1 MDIGSKIKQ
10 LRTEKLMTQSELAGS
25 EITRNMLSQIENGI
39 ALPSI
44 STVIYLAKRLG
55 VSAGFLLADEN
66 DNFIYKKTTT
76 MKNIKKAFMDKSF
89 EICRDLC
96 VSELDETDDEIRLIL
111 AHCAINLAIENVCD
125 GKLRRACEEIDR
137 AILHA
142 ESTIYNTV
150 SVRNCAYVLLDFL
163 RKMSPTLDCVEIYE
177 DISDRKYTVSAFED
191 PFCKYIIALDSLD
204 TDCLDES
211 VPEEK
216 LYKMHIEAKTQIA
229 KQNYEGAL
237 EILKS
242 LINSDQV
249 PSKILLYLSS
259 ADLEICCKETEDF
272 RGAYEHSQNKISLL
286 EYMLSDIG

>member
-1 MDIGSKIKQ
+1 MDIGNKIRQ
-10 LRTEKLMTQSELAGS
+10 LRVEKLMTQSELAGS

-66 DNFIYKKTTT
+66 DNFIYKKTAT
-76 MKNIKKAFMDKSF
+76 MKNIKKAFTDKSF

-96 VSELDETDDEIRLIL
+96 LSELDEIDDEIRLIL

-142 ESTIYNTV
+142 ESTIYDSV
-150 SVRNCAYVLLDFL
+150 SVRNCAYVLLNFL
-163 RKMSPTLDCVEIYE
+163 RKMSPTLDSVEIYE
-177 DISDRKYTVSAFED
+177 DISDKKYTVSAFEN
-191 PFCKYIIALDSLD
+191 PFCKYIVALESLNE
-204 TDCLDES
+204 DCFDGSL
-211 VPEEK
+211 PEEK
-216 LYKMHIEAKTQIA
+216 LYKMHVEAKNQIA
-229 KQNYEGAL
+229 QKNYAGAL
-237 EILKS
+237 DTLKS
-242 LINSDQV
+242 LINSEEV
-249 PSKILLYLSS
+249 PSKILLYLAS
-259 ADLEICCKETEDF
+259 ADLEICCRETEDF

-286 EYMLSDIG
+286 EYMLSDI